1 MNKIPASLSPL
12 HNYLFYCV
20 IGGLMDTKV
29 LRHSKNNLHAD
40 GCRLKVFLPEK
51 DKTCAELEEQIKS
64 SNKRS
69 LVLSN
74 DYQFV

>member
-1 MNKIPASLSPL
+1 
-12 HNYLFYCV
+12 
-20 IGGLMDTKV
+20 MDTKV